1 MDYTEYNW
9 SNEMILVVDDDS
21 QTCTIL
27 EKVFEKTGVKTII
40 AYDGIDALE
49 IIKTEASITLAIV
62 DIRMP
67 KLNGYELV
75 EKAIK
80 IRPDIIYIAYTADIF
95 QLDRKK
101 CAAIGFLTILSKPI
115 LPSILVETLDKVLI
129 ERKSSYKSIKEF

>member
-1 MDYTEYNW
+1 VDYTEYNW
-9 SNEMILVVDDDS
+9 SDEMILVADDDLQS
-21 QTCTIL
+21 CIIL
-27 EKVFEKTGVKTII
+27 EKVFEKTGVKTKI

-49 IIKTEASITLAIV
+49 IIKTDISITMAIV

-101 CAAIGFLTILSKPI
+101 CADIGFFTILPKPI

-129 ERKSSYKSIKEF
+129 ARKSRYRSIEEF